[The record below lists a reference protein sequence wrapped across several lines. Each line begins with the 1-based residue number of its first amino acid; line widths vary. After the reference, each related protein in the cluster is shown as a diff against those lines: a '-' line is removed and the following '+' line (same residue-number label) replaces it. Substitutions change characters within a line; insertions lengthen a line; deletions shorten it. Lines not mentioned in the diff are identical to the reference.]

1 MDPLSEVRLTVAAV
15 STAWNTASMLSAASV
30 SKRARRRRQPDGR
43 GDEGDDLSPTC
54 MSGKE
59 HSER

>member
-30 SKRARRRRQPDGR
+30 SKRARAALVKVM
-43 GDEGDDLSPTC
+43 EPTLGAHP
-54 MSGKE
+54 SFWE
-59 HSER
+59 APVP